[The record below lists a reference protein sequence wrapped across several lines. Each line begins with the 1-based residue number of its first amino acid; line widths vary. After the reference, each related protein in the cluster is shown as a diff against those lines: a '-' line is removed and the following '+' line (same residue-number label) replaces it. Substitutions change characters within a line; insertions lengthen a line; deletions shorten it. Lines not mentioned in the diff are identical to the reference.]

1 MITVYSSDQKNIC
14 EIVAIFDDAV
24 TYEACLPA
32 LKKIAK
38 TNRMILTEHIDEEIY
53 FPTM

>member
-1 MITVYSSDQKNIC
+1 MITVYQSDQKNIC
-14 EIVAIFDDAV
+14 EIVAIFDDEV
-24 TYEACLPA
+24 IYEACLPA

-38 TNRMILTEHIDEEIY
+38 TNRMELIENIDEEL